1 MKLALD
7 HVVLEVRDVEVSAAF
22 YRRVLGLAPVRLA
35 EWKRGEAPFVSA
47 RVSPETIVDL
57 FPPGFWRNK
66 RRAQNPNHVCFTL
79 SQAGVAAVRRRLK
92 RLRVPIVQESPR
104 NYGARGWGVSLYFLD
119 PDGVR
124 LEARY
129 YRRAARKRA

>member
-7 HVVLEVRDVEVSAAF
+7 HVVLEVRDVEASAAF

-35 EWKRGEAPFVSA
+35 QWKRGEAPFASV
-47 RVSPETIVDL
+47 RVQRETIIDL
-57 FPPGFWRNK
+57 FPRKMWRNK
-66 RRAQNPNHVCFTL
+66 RRAENPNHLCFTL
-79 SQAGVAAVRRRLK
+79 SATGVAQVRKRLA

-104 NYGARGWGVSLYFLD
+104 NYGAQGWGVSLYFHD

-129 YRRAARKRA
+129 YRKKRG